1 MKSPMGLYKD
11 YTGYILGLYRGSIGI
26 MEKKMETTI
35 MSSALGWLVKVS
47 VRRPAKR
54 ELRGRLRVA

>member
-1 MKSPMGLYKD
+1 MKPPMGLYKA
-11 YTGYILGLYRGSIGI
+11 YIGYILGLYRGYFGI
-26 MEKKMETTI
+26 MDKKMETTI